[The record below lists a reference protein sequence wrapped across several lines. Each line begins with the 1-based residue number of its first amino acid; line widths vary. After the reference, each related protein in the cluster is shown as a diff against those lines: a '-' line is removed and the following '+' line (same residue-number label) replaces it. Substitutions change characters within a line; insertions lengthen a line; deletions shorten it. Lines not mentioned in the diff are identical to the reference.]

1 MPCRRLACKMFYR
14 SRLTTGIAMCN
25 WRQVAW
31 GRELEGNSEPFIAR
45 SIKES
50 CRIMHVL
57 AILRTLLW
65 DLFFPI
71 KQNLS
76 NNMSNR
82 QIFQLVVS
90 SLFLRLQCCHLM
102 DMSLRKIRLGLESK
116 SVLYAHVCY
125 FIQLYTFVYSILDGS
140 CSHLFTFVHICSL
153 DVGFVEFDQ
162 VEAMAHD
169 VWKRVSHYG
178 KAPKRGGEVAPR
190 LTQIDQNLASLVDSL
205 CARIVE
211 LMSPLSRRSAA
222 FAYRMHFSRLKDRN
236 IRNKL
241 NTLVLFDSFA
251 MQLSLLRSSLVPWWK
266 ETVQPWPSMS
276 GLRLGQSC
284 PGILQNQKGGDAVV
298 ENHTDRSSS
307 FLHYNDLGF
316 PGFAFLRISLEL
328 AAGEAPPAAGRDGG
342 TGGPRLMAK
351 RCFVMLRRP
360 ERVWI
365 CTYLYIPGLVAL

>member
-1 MPCRRLACKMFYR
+1 
-14 SRLTTGIAMCN
+14 
-25 WRQVAW
+25 
-31 GRELEGNSEPFIAR
+31 
-45 SIKES
+45 
-50 CRIMHVL
+50 
-57 AILRTLLW
+57 
-65 DLFFPI
+65 
-71 KQNLS
+71 
-76 NNMSNR
+76 MSNR

-190 LTQIDQNLASLVDSL
+190 LSQIDQNLASLVDSL

-222 FAYRMHFSRLKDRN
+222 FAYRMHFSGLKDRN

-251 MQLSLLRSSLVPWWK
+251 MQLSLLRSSLVPW
-266 ETVQPWPSMS
+266 
-276 GLRLGQSC
+276 
-284 PGILQNQKGGDAVV
+284 
-298 ENHTDRSSS
+298 
-307 FLHYNDLGF
+307 
-316 PGFAFLRISLEL
+316 
-328 AAGEAPPAAGRDGG
+328 
-342 TGGPRLMAK
+342 
-351 RCFVMLRRP
+351 
-360 ERVWI
+360 
-365 CTYLYIPGLVAL
+365 